1 MFKKFSKEWKKMLQD
16 IEKINPNEET
26 VKIRKYQEKK
36 DNELI
41 DSLED
46 LEFEL
51 ENGDWISKED
61 SNIKP
66 EYVDLYYQCKCDSV
80 NILTETRYEFTS
92 SSGKVKFLFSCYCG
106 VLTAVR
112 VKMKSLLTFETIDL
126 WHCDISLLD
135 KYLKDV

>member
-1 MFKKFSKEWKKMLQD
+1 MLKD

-92 SSGKVKFLFSCYCG
+92 SSGKVKFLFRCYCG

-126 WHCDISLLD
+126 WHCDRSLLD
-135 KYLKDV
+135 KYLEDV